1 MVMSVSSPWIEKIQ
15 SLPVLPQVAM
25 RITERMQSPTA
36 TIEEISSLI
45 KSDIGLTTK
54 ILRLANSSYYS
65 IPGGVT
71 DVHKALQYL
80 GFNTVAQLVLTAS
93 VFGSFRTQGTRDFP
107 LRSFWTHS
115 FAVGLFS
122 EITAR
127 SLQLKNPSDSF
138 VGGLMHDMGKLIM
151 LELSPD
157 LLSKIVKEAQENYT
171 SFMSAEIKLEIPTHV
186 DLGMQLAKHWNL
198 PPAVIVSI
206 QFHHEA
212 LNMDPAALKA
222 VPREASIVAW
232 ANLWINTQKIGNS
245 GNYCSYEEGI
255 EPSFAEKIGI
265 SQKQREKIAEHFT
278 KEFEKAGAILS
289 GS

>member
-1 MVMSVSSPWIEKIQ
+1 MMLTSTWIEKIQ

-36 TIEEISSLI
+36 TIDEVSTLI
-45 KSDIGLTTK
+45 KSDIGLTSK

-65 IPGGVT
+65 IPNGVT

-80 GFNTVAQLVLTAS
+80 GFNTVAQLVLTSS
-93 VFGSFRTQGTRDFP
+93 VFGSFKTQGIRDFP
-107 LRSFWTHS
+107 LKPFWAHS

-138 VGGLMHDMGKLIM
+138 VGGLMHDMGKLIL
-151 LELSPD
+151 LETAPE
-157 LLSKIVKEAQENYT
+157 LLSKIIKSAQEQDS
-171 SFMSAEIKLEIPTHV
+171 SFISAELALQQPTHV
-186 DLGMQLAKHWNL
+186 QLGVELAKHWNL
-198 PPAVIVSI
+198 PLTISLSI
-206 QFHHEA
+206 QHHH
-212 LNMDPAALKA
+212 DA
-222 VPREASIVAW
+222 VNGDLPIIKTAPKEASVVAW

-245 GNYCSYEEGI
+245 GNCCLYADETEKD
-255 EPSFAEKIGI
+255 FAEKIGI
-265 SQKQREKIAEHFT
+265 SHHQREKIIEHFT
-278 KEFEKAGAILS
+278 NEFEKAGAILS

>member
-1 MVMSVSSPWIEKIQ
+1 MSASQWIDKIQ
-15 SLPVLPQVAM
+15 NLPVLPQVAM

-36 TIEEISSLI
+36 TIDEISTLI
-45 KSDIGLTTK
+45 KSDIGLTSK

-93 VFGSFRTQGTRDFP
+93 VFGSFKTQGTKDFP
-107 LRSFWTHS
+107 LKSFWTHS

-138 VGGLMHDMGKLIM
+138 VGGLMHDMGKLIL
-151 LELSPD
+151 LELSPEQ
-157 LLSKIVKEAQENYT
+157 LSKIIKHSQDHFT
-171 SFMSAEIKLEIPTHV
+171 SFLDSEIAFKESTHV
-186 DLGMQLAKHWNL
+186 DLGVGLAKHWRL
-198 PPAVIVSI
+198 PQTIILAI
-206 QFHHEA
+206 QFHHQAIKADEA
-212 LNMDPAALKA
+212 AIKA
-222 VPREASIVAW
+222 TPREATIVAW
-232 ANLWINTQKIGNS
+232 ANLWVNTKNIGHS
-245 GNYCSYEEGI
+245 GNNCSYPEEL
-255 EPSFAEKIGI
+255 EPGFAEKIGI
-265 SQKQREKIAEHFT
+265 SKHQREKIVEHFN